1 MKSFVVRLL
10 VSTVAVTAVLLLV
23 MLALAS
29 ANTEFFDRYYGW
41 LYAANVGV
49 ALVFMLIVVS
59 LIFVIISRVRQE
71 RFGTRLLAKLALIFA
86 LVGVVPGA
94 IIYIVSYQ
102 FVSRSIESWFDV
114 NVETALTSGLTLG
127 RGMLE
132 NSLAD
137 YKTRGKQMSDQLASA
152 DPSSLTFTL
161 LRLRDQYTVQDAVVF
176 ERPRDQ
182 YNREDLTSNGASLR
196 VLGLRT
202 VAQASGNYYALLPT
216 NEPSAA
222 MLKQVQDGPYG
233 AIEGELD
240 GNPKD
245 NGPKGALRLRVV
257 TKIPDPT
264 TTTEF
269 QHVDRYLQI
278 EQPVSQALARNA
290 DAVQRAYREY
300 QEKRLGRTGLRKMY
314 IGTLTLALFLATF
327 IAMMLALALGNQL
340 ARPLFLLAQGTK
352 EVAEGDYTPKREINS
367 RDELGFLTQSFNA
380 MTRQLS
386 EARAAVEN
394 NRIAL
399 EHSKAYLESILA
411 NLTAGVF
418 VFDRQFRLTTVNRGA
433 ARIFRQPFGAMLNQS
448 LDQIDALAEFGAMAK
463 KAFAERNAA
472 AIGSDRPVGDRGHW
486 QQQIAVTVPGENDP
500 LTLLVRGTQLLSASD
515 GEEDAQTSGYVV
527 VFDDISDVISAQ
539 RSVAWG
545 EVARRL
551 AHEIKNPLTPIQLS
565 AERLQ
570 MKLADKLAPPDA
582 DVLKRASTTIVNQV
596 QAMKQM
602 VDDFRE
608 YARTPPAVLGNL
620 QLNELVAEVL
630 TLYGIEDGKS
640 AIKIDLSKLP
650 IIRGDATQIRQVI
663 HNLLQNA
670 QDAVAEVAEPHV
682 LLETRTVKY
691 GDPDASGHAR
701 VAVRL
706 TVSDNGPGF
715 PARILSRAFEPY
727 VTTKAKGTGLGL
739 ATVKKIV
746 DEHGARIDIRNRS
759 KSPDVVEGAQIS
771 ILFLQLADDAAP
783 GATPPG
789 IAAKTANH
797 GTTKATVQTRAA

>member
-41 LYAANVGV
+41 LYAANVAV
-49 ALVFMLIVVS
+49 ALVFMLIVIS
-59 LIFVIISRVRQE
+59 LIVIIITRVRQG

-132 NSLAD
+132 NSLTD
-137 YKTRGKQMSDQLASA
+137 LQNRSRQMADQLASA
-152 DPSSLTFTL
+152 DGSSITLSL
-161 LRLRDQYTVQDAVVF
+161 LRLRDQYNVQDAVVF

-182 YNREDLTSNGASLR
+182 YNREDLASNSGSLR
-196 VLGLRT
+196 TSSGLRT

-216 NEPSAA
+216 NEPTNT
-222 MLKQVQDGPYG
+222 MLKEAQDHPYG

-240 GNPKD
+240 GDPKD

-264 TTTEF
+264 TTTAF
-269 QHVDRYLQI
+269 QHVDRFLQI
-278 EQPVSQALARNA
+278 EQPVSQALAHNA

-418 VFDRQFRLTTVNRGA
+418 VFDRQFRLTTANRGA
-433 ARIFRQPFGAMLNQS
+433 ERIFRQPFKAMLNQP
-448 LDQIDALAEFGAMAK
+448 IDHIGALAEFGAMVK
-463 KAFAERNAA
+463 KAFVERDAA
-472 AIGSDRPVGDRGHW
+472 SIGADHPIGDRGHW
-486 QQQIAVTVPGENDP
+486 QQQVAVTVPGENEP
-500 LTLLVRGTQLLSASD
+500 LTLLVRGTQLLSATD
-515 GEEDAQTSGYVV
+515 GEEDTETTGYVV

-570 MKLADKLAPPDA
+570 MKLADKLAPTDA

-620 QLNELVAEVL
+620 QLNDLVAEVL
-630 TLYGIEDGKS
+630 TLYGIEDGKTP
-640 AIKIDLSKLP
+640 IKVDLAKLP
-650 IIRGDATQIRQVI
+650 VIRGDATQMRQVI

-670 QDAVAEVAEPHV
+670 QDAVAEVKEPRV
-682 LLETRTVKY
+682 LLETRTVEY
-691 GDPDASGHAR
+691 GDPDASGRAR

-706 TVSDNGPGF
+706 TVSDNGAGF

-759 KSPDVVEGAQIS
+759 RSPDVVEGAQIS
-771 ILFLQLADDAAP
+771 ILFLQLADDAA
-783 GATPPG
+783 TP
-789 IAAKTANH
+789 AASGTGANH